1 MRGEHGVAEGGGRA
15 RRRLVGL
22 GGAVAVATFGL
33 VALSSGP
40 VLAKG
45 SPPSACTAQ
54 DAITAAGS
62 SNLGKVI
69 DTNLGCNVN
78 GGVSTSMTGYV
89 AVVFPAGVESAIGV
103 DAISQPPAA
112 SGPVLDGTYHI
123 LFFNC
128 SNGSITDGSG
138 TYTVSGGQFPEPPP
152 TPSGVLTITALSPGA
167 TVTCA
172 YQVQSWPAALKSCTG
187 EGCAFTN
194 DLWVSFDGGA
204 KFTQTASNSVD
215 APSSPPP
222 IVSEAPLAIAL
233 PILALLLFGG
243 GFYVVVRRRRMATTA
258 Q

>member
-40 VLAKG
+40 VLAIG
-45 SPPSACTAQ
+45 SACTAQ
-54 DAITAAGS
+54 DAISAAKGAGS
-62 SNLGKVI
+62 LGKVI
-69 DTNLGCNVN
+69 DTNLGCDN
-78 GGVSTSMTGYV
+78 GNGVSTTMTGYV

-103 DAISQPPAA
+103 DAISQPPAG
-112 SGPVLDGTYHI
+112 SGPVLGGTYHI
-123 LFFNC
+123 VFFSC

-138 TYTVSGGQFPEPPP
+138 SYTVSGGQFPEPPP

-194 DLWVSFDGGA
+194 DLWVSFDDGA
-204 KFTQTASNSVD
+204 TFTQTASNSVD